1 MKKTMEK
8 NNIKVYR
15 TTEGTIFEVA
25 FLILAIIVWGL
36 IIWFIK
42 QAPDI
47 VPTHFDASGN
57 PNAWGSPTGIIFPCS
72 IMTISGAAML
82 ILCYFPKTFSLSGK
96 HATPL
101 NYALT
106 IRMLRIMSLLMLLMT
121 LAIAWTVLRLTN
133 HSPIPII
140 VIVGIIILVAI
151 INTIAIHRNK

>member
-57 PNAWGSPTGIIFPCS
+57 PNAWGSPTWIIFPCS

-96 HATPL
+96 HATPR

-121 LAIAWTVLRLTN
+121 LAIAWTILRLTN

-140 VIVGIIILVAI
+140 VIVAIIILVAI

>member
-1 MKKTMEK
+1 MEK

-82 ILCYFPKTFSLSGK
+82 ILCYFPKTFNLSGK
-96 HATPL
+96 HATPR

-121 LAIAWTVLRLTN
+121 LASAWTVLRLTN

>member
-82 ILCYFPKTFSLSGK
+82 ILCYFPKTFNLSGK

>member
-1 MKKTMEK
+1 MEK

-82 ILCYFPKTFSLSGK
+82 ILCYFPTTFSLSGK
-96 HATPL
+96 HATPR

>member
-1 MKKTMEK
+1 MEK

-96 HATPL
+96 HATPH

>member
-1 MKKTMEK
+1 MEK

-82 ILCYFPKTFSLSGK
+82 ILCYFPKTFNLSGK

-140 VIVGIIILVAI
+140 VIVGIIILVAFF
-151 INTIAIHRNK
+151 NTIAIHRNK

>member
-82 ILCYFPKTFSLSGK
+82 ILCYFPKTFNLSGK
-96 HATPL
+96 HATPR

>member
-96 HATPL
+96 HATPR

>member
-1 MKKTMEK
+1 MEK

-57 PNAWGSPTGIIFPCS
+57 PNAWGSQTGIIFPCS

-82 ILCYFPKTFSLSGK
+82 LLCYFPKTFNLSGK
-96 HATPL
+96 HATPR

-140 VIVGIIILVAI
+140 FIVGIIILVAI

>member
-1 MKKTMEK
+1 MEK

-96 HATPL
+96 HATPR

-133 HSPIPII
+133 HSSIPIV

>member
-82 ILCYFPKTFSLSGK
+82 LLCYFPKTFNLSGK
-96 HATPL
+96 HATPR

>member
-1 MKKTMEK
+1 MEK

-15 TTEGTIFEVA
+15 TIEGTIFEVA

-82 ILCYFPKTFSLSGK
+82 ILCYFPKTFSLSGN
-96 HATPL
+96 HATPR

>member
-1 MKKTMEK
+1 MEK

-82 ILCYFPKTFSLSGK
+82 TLCYFPKTFNLSGK
-96 HATPL
+96 HATPR

>member
-1 MKKTMEK
+1 MEK
-8 NNIKVYR
+8 NNIKVCR

-47 VPTHFDASGN
+47 VPIHFDASGN

-96 HATPL
+96 HATPR